1 MVAFYCSV
9 LLILGFTIMAFIFKG
24 YRPRI
29 AMRMNPSFSE
39 NRWFTAATYAK
50 TNNGYFVA
58 WDDDLNRVA
67 VLTPNHPE
75 GEECMWFESWDKND
89 TIETFFDYIES
100 SRCEDEKDMVFNL
113 FIQNP
118 ETGEWE

>member
-1 MVAFYCSV
+1 MVF
-9 LLILGFTIMAFIFKG
+9 ILKG

-29 AMRMNPSFSE
+29 AMRMNPSHSE
-39 NRWFTAATYAK
+39 DRWFTAATYAK

-58 WDDDLNRVA
+58 WHDDLDRVA
-67 VLTPNHPE
+67 LLTPYHPK
-75 GEECMWFESWDKND
+75 GEECKWLESWDKDN
-89 TIETFFDYIES
+89 TIETFFKYVES
-100 SRCEDEKDMVFNL
+100 GGYEDEKDMVFNL